1 MLFSAIFSAI
11 ILVTAWLRVAQVVLP
26 LGGQLDNFGSAY
38 VDSWGQDPS
47 DDSLNSVKVGGI
59 GATSFGKELRVK
71 IMARDGRSVIETL
84 SWTISAQMSPEL
96 DLQSPLAPKSIGAVL
111 IAIE

>member
-1 MLFSAIFSAI
+1 MI
-11 ILVTAWLRVAQVVLP
+11 V
-26 LGGQLDNFGSAY
+26 NGSAY

-47 DDSLNSVKVGGI
+47 DDTLNSVRVGGI

-71 IMARDGRSVIETL
+71 IVGRDGQSVLDTL
-84 SWTISAQMSPEL
+84 TWQISAQMSPEL
-96 DLQSPLAPKSIGAVL
+96 DLHVPLTPHSIGAVL